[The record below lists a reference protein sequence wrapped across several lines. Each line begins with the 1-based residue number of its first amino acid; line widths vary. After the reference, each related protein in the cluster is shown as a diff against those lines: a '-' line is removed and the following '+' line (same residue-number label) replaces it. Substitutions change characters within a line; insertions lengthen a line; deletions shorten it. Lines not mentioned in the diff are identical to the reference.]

1 MLPRTHFERFKIIR
15 YGEGEFF
22 KPHHDGYCGR
32 KTSSGFCDSGRL
44 ATLFVYLNTLRDGGG
59 ATRFTALGL
68 DILPERGMAVVHL
81 PSDTRCMRDDRT
93 EHEGC
98 PAKADKWLFNCQMW
112 ADPKADGPASDGMR
126 DSETPVLSDTLI

>member
-1 MLPRTHFERFKIIR
+1 M
-15 YGEGEFF
+15 
-22 KPHHDGYCGR
+22 
-32 KTSSGFCDSGRL
+32 
-44 ATLFVYLNTLRDGGG
+44 YLNDVADGGE
-59 ATRFTALGL
+59 TRFTILNISVRPRRGRVVLWPSVL
-68 DILPERGMAVVHL
+68 DAQPNE
-81 PSDTRCMRDDRT
+81 RDDRT